1 MRRSAMFSRFRVR
14 GSCCHKFCTML
25 ILNIDTS
32 TDICSAALGLDGK
45 LLAFRE
51 DRSGVNHARR
61 LPVFVDELLAQA
73 RSRQLPIDAV
83 AVSSGPGSYTGLRI
97 GVSTA
102 KGLCY
107 GLGVPLLAVETL
119 AVVAAAAVGSD
130 GSLSDAGGNSQKALP
145 TLICPMIDARRME
158 VYTALY
164 DAQLQR
170 LTDVEAKVID
180 EHSFEQV
187 LAANKV
193 IFCGNGAAKCESVI
207 SSDNACFLNGTAALA
222 QQMVELSYQ
231 KMLNYESTG
240 LGAEDV
246 AYFTPFYLKD
256 FQAAPS
262 HVKGLS

>member
-1 MRRSAMFSRFRVR
+1 
-14 GSCCHKFCTML
+14 ML
-25 ILNIDTS
+25 ILNIETS

-51 DRSGVNHARR
+51 DRSGINHARR
-61 LPVFVDELLAQA
+61 LPVFVDELLAEA
-73 RSRQLPIDAV
+73 RGRNLHIDAV

-119 AVVAAAAVGSD
+119 SVVAAAAVGSD
-130 GSLSDAGGNSQKALP
+130 GSLSDAGTNSEKALP

-164 DAQLQR
+164 DTHLQR
-170 LTDVEAKVID
+170 LTEVEAKVID
-180 EHSFEQV
+180 QHSFEQV

-193 IFCGNGAAKCESVI
+193 IFCGNGAPKCKSVI
-207 SSDNACFLNGTAALA
+207 NSDNACFLPDTAALA
-222 QQMVELSYQ
+222 QQMVALSYQ
-231 KMLNYESTG
+231 KMNSYIATG